1 MSQIGFF
8 RPTLITLLGIGIFC
22 LAPAQANTFYKW
34 VDAEGVTHYGAKPPE
49 EQDATKIKTSGQ
61 AASDA
66 ARGEAVSE
74 SLKKNA
80 EKDAQAQQKKQK
92 DAAKAKTDAELAEE
106 LKKNCEQAKN
116 NAATL
121 STSAR
126 VREKDAEGNFR
137 YLAPEE
143 QQKRINE
150 TQEYL
155 NTNCGNVES
164 H

>member
-1 MSQIGFF
+1 MSQTGLL
-8 RPTLITLLGIGIFC
+8 RPSLITLLGAAFIC
-22 LAPAQANTFYKW
+22 LSSAQANTFYKW
-34 VDAEGVTHYGAKPPE
+34 VDAEGVTHYGTKPPE
-49 EQDATKIKTSGQ
+49 EQDATKIQTSGQ

-74 SLKKNA
+74 TLKKNT
-80 EKDAQAQQKKQK
+80 EAQTKARQQKIEA
-92 DAAKAKTDAELAEE
+92 DGKAKTNSELAEE
-106 LKKNCEQAKN
+106 LKKNCEQAKK

-121 STSAR
+121 STSPR

-150 TQEYL
+150 TQEYISS
-155 NTNCGNVES
+155 NCGDVNS
-164 H
+164 N